1 MRYLITILLTI
12 SALFA
17 ETKHLIAPDGT
28 TVIIDRDEYGV
39 PHVKA
44 DNESALFFGQ
54 GFAEANDRLYQID
67 LNRRAAR
74 GRLSEWFGSLAL
86 DIDKDVI
93 RTGYTDEELDQMYAN
108 GLPEV
113 QTAIVAYVEGI
124 NAYVDTMNLHP
135 ELYMPVQYLDIDFD
149 PYTVRDASAFAIFML
164 RRFGMFG
171 GDERLGLVQ

>member
-1 MRYLITILLTI
+1 MRILFTVLFITA
-12 SALFA
+12 ALFA

-54 GFAEANDRLYQID
+54 GFAEANDRLYQFD

-74 GRLSEWFGSLAL
+74 VRLSEWFGSLAR

-93 RTGYTDEELDQMYAN
+93 
-108 GLPEV
+108 
-113 QTAIVAYVEGI
+113 
-124 NAYVDTMNLHP
+124 
-135 ELYMPVQYLDIDFD
+135 
-149 PYTVRDASAFAIFML
+149 
-164 RRFGMFG
+164 
-171 GDERLGLVQ
+171 